1 MQYNVG
7 DRFEQVSS
15 GLMGQVVEVND
26 NTMTIDWEVMVVS
39 QALENWDDLVDS
51 GKAKYH
57 PAIA

>member
-26 NTMTIDWEVMVVS
+26 RTMTVDWEVMIVS
-39 QALENWDDLVDS
+39 QALENWDDLVYN

-57 PAIA
+57 PAVA

>member
-1 MQYNVG
+1 
-7 DRFEQVSS
+7 
-15 GLMGQVVEVND
+15 MGQVVEVND
-26 NTMTIDWEVMVVS
+26 NTMTVDWEVMVVS

>member
-26 NTMTIDWEVMVVS
+26 NTMTVDWEVMVVS

-51 GKAKYH
+51 GKAKH
-57 PAIA
+57 HSVIA